1 MMERVLI
8 MRNLT
13 LIVLVLL
20 CAALPARGQD
30 HPLKFAVAN
39 PFQIYAQIKET
50 KDYAEQVKADNLK
63 LQQEQNQKVKEIND
77 KVQDRDNSYKPGHP
91 LYTKKTE
98 EIDELSAKLAV
109 WQEMIKRRQPRD
121 DKRHLVEAYRKIEA
135 AVAKVAEQGKI
146 DIVLSSG
153 PRELPQSVDQM
164 SMDEVDRLITSRKVM
179 YANKGIPDIT
189 EQVIAALDA
198 DYAKNKGTAQ

>member
-1 MMERVLI
+1 

-13 LIVLVLL
+13 LTVLVLL

-30 HPLKFAVAN
+30 HPLKFGVAN
-39 PFQIYAQIKET
+39 PFQVYAQMKET
-50 KDYAEQVKADNLK
+50 HDYADQVKADNQK
-63 LQQEQNQKVKEIND
+63 LQAEQNQKVAAIND
-77 KVQDRDNSYKPGHP
+77 KIKERDNNYKPGHP

-98 EIDELSAKLAV
+98 EIDELSANLAV

-135 AVAKVAEQGKI
+135 AVAKVAEKDKI

-164 SMDEVDRLITSRKVM
+164 TMDELDRMITSRKVM

-189 EQVIAALDA
+189 EEVIAQLDA
-198 DYAKNKGTAQ
+198 DYAKNK